1 MSEPADESRVEARA
15 ELLPEEV
22 SATSDD
28 PKAQAQAILDESDE
42 RTVEPEKTRRESI
55 QTAD

>member
-1 MSEPADESRVEARA
+1 MSEPADQARVEARA